1 MNSIE
6 MEIPAPLLRKKS
18 PAEWLVFAN
27 GIIIPFNGV
36 MALSRLLMALF
47 LIFGIYR
54 LVRDKSL
61 NFNAWPIW
69 LWFCLP
75 VFSLLWSLSV
85 DVTLD
90 NLSHDVLYPFIFF
103 SLSAYALTENERV
116 GAIEG
121 FLCGMLAV
129 SLITIYLVYSRHFT
143 DLTGMQRFNHGIGEF
158 STLLVIAVSMLAFFY
173 RKWNPF
179 VLFCF
184 ALVFFAALLATQNR
198 MGWLSLL
205 AVAFVLGI
213 ICWAKT
219 SGDERKKTLVA
230 TTIVAAMLFTA
241 YYFTASGRA
250 INSLATELR
259 GDPAL
264 MTLIHNER
272 FDIWSYWLG
281 EGVKNPWLGLGFGYE
296 MTRSVYAGV
305 KNPILDV
312 VNIHAHNVF
321 IDYFLQL
328 GLVGLSIFIFA
339 MSWLINRAIKLMQ
352 NKDTLI
358 DGVALLLVLVAMLSK
373 SLTDD
378 FFTRTPLLAFWM
390 MVGVLL
396 GPSLWAESGPV
407 KNRAS

>member
-6 MEIPAPLLRKKS
+6 IVIPTPFLRKKS

-27 GIIIPFNGV
+27 GAIIPFNGV

-75 VFSLLWSLSV
+75 VCSLLWSLSV

-103 SLSAYALTENERV
+103 SLGAYALTENERV
-116 GAIEG
+116 GATEG
-121 FLCGMLAV
+121 FLCGMLVV
-129 SLITIYLVYSRHFT
+129 SLISIYLVYSRYFT
-143 DLTGMQRFNHGIGEF
+143 DLAGMQRFNHGIGEF
-158 STLLVIAVSMLAFFY
+158 STLLVLAVSTLAFFH
-173 RKWNPF
+173 RKWNSL

-184 ALVFFAALLATQNR
+184 AVAFFAALLATQNR

-205 AVAFVLGI
+205 AVVFVLGI
-213 ICWAKT
+213 ICWTKAP
-219 SGDERKKTLVA
+219 GGQRKQIMIA
-230 TTIVAAMLFTA
+230 ITILTVILCSA
-241 YYFTASGRA
+241 YYFVASGKG
-250 INSLATELR
+250 INSLSVDLR
-259 GDPAL
+259 GDPAI
-264 MTLIHNER
+264 MTLVHNER
-272 FDIWSYWLG
+272 FDMWRFWLR
-281 EGVKNPWLGLGFGYE
+281 EGLKNPWLGFGFGYE
-296 MTRSVYAGV
+296 MTQSVYAGV
-305 KNPILDV
+305 NHPILNI
-312 VNIHAHNVF
+312 VNIHAHNVY

-328 GLVGLSIFIFA
+328 GLLGLGTFSFA
-339 MSWLINRAIKLMQ
+339 MGWLFYRGMGLVREKKYLLN
-352 NKDTLI
+352 
-358 DGVALLLVLVAMLSK
+358 GVALVLLLTAMLSK
-373 SLTDD
+373 SITDD

-396 GPSLWAESGPV
+396 GPSLWAAPSQKSIE
-407 KNRAS
+407 